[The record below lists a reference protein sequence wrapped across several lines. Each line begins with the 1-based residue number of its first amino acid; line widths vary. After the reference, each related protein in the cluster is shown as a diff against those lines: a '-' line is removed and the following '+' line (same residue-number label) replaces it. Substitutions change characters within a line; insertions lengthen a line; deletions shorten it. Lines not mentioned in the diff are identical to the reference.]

1 MNGVARIHGL
11 RSWGLPCGAL
21 RGSVVWV
28 AFVAA
33 VGGSALLRG
42 DEGRIEFLRVHVPRP
57 RLGDVP
63 LGAGRYVPMAV
74 DEFDAIVA
82 QATAPQSGDEGRP
95 RPLVTSAR
103 YVATVDDQGRLEGTL
118 TCEVSADRAA
128 TQPAIPLGP
137 LSVVVDTPDGRPNAE
152 VFGTDGQ
159 GLFLRTPAAGTYS
172 CRFVL
177 EPDGP
182 DSFVVPLVPAV
193 ASTLSLR
200 LPADLRPVTTDPAA
214 VIVAPTAAEA
224 TWRIDVGPRESLA
237 IRLVARDRPARV
249 ARRWT
254 TVLIRGRD
262 AEFTA
267 TVVPEDGWGDALV
280 FERHPKVTITAIETE
295 PGEPLSWQETA
306 AAVSLGGDAP
316 AAAVSLGGDAPA
328 AAVSLGGDAPAAAA
342 VSVAL
347 PSRLE
352 GSVVPLRIRGVL
364 PASGDV
370 WRLPL
375 VRLPATVWAGGGM
388 IVRLDPTLA
397 ATAIDLHDCRVI
409 TPEAAAGWPVSQ
421 PERGPG
427 GPPLRPAIFHIEE
440 ESALATTAITVQPRA
455 PTFDV
460 ARVTTVEISPE
471 AVLSRVACD
480 VRVVDGEAFE
490 LVGRLAPDW
499 VIDSVEAAAWPA
511 NGDVVVGSNR
521 EASGGSETPCDWRT
535 VRSPAGATLRIAWP
549 MAATPEVVVG
559 LWIRGHRPR
568 IPIGETFSTA
578 DIDMV
583 RFPGE
588 SADSALIDFKVG
600 SEALVEIAGE
610 PAPWLRSRGRLASL
624 IEEGTLRARVRGSD
638 QAPDREARV
647 VQRRPPLD
655 ADVEVRLDARD
666 ELLVESFTFTCR
678 PEAGGVE
685 AVVVHFSEPM
695 GEPLT
700 WSVVSPADVTISA
713 QRVDSGV
720 QSDVIAE
727 SWLVEC
733 TPPIDGSLVV
743 RAVRTLPFIGA
754 LPVPLAW
761 VEGDTSPGGTVV
773 LTAVGGPRPELVS
786 RRLRELPAG
795 ADPDRTDANRA
806 EYAFGPPLME
816 TDGMSAADVVPA
828 STAADTRGWA
838 WREDVTCWCEESGT
852 VECASRFDLENHGRA
867 ALTLS
872 VPAGRTVE
880 RVLIDGVDIS
890 IDAAETAGPTLRIP
904 LPVARR
910 RVDVRIR
917 TRSVEDPGLGLWV
930 VDPLGCSIDVPVLER
945 DIRLRLPP
953 GLDAS
958 WAGLPGSAY
967 REVRAAS
974 RGWLERLFGPAW
986 HEEPARPATEPIGSD
1001 AVDGGFRERRFIVTG
1016 KRQPDS
1022 GILVV
1027 RRRLLGSA
1035 TILAAA
1041 AAAALAWI
1049 ARGRLLLAAT
1059 VCMLAAVAALWAP
1072 APFDSVPRVALW
1084 AAVTSLAV
1092 GRAMRLTA
1100 SRFLTRLRPATA
1112 VATGLL
1118 LTSPLLCAA
1127 EPYRVFIDH
1136 APEGPLA
1143 LVPEPLYRLLA
1154 DAAAPEAAAVRLLT
1168 CRVTV
1173 AGRFDADPWRLE
1185 LDIEA
1190 DAGGMLVLD
1199 QAPGRAVWIPPDP
1212 GALPPGIR
1220 ARVEGSRLRLTAA
1233 TEGRRRLTIGLVP
1246 AVSRRGMLET
1256 ASIRIPMVPAASVAL
1271 VDADG
1276 VPLSPPAGSIAC
1288 DRSTED
1294 GPWLPAA
1301 AVTDAGGD
1309 PRASRAVFDVSGARR
1324 VRLLRPL
1331 DPRQRIATGS
1341 GQTRSINDVAWNV
1354 DGCSVTATL
1363 DVDGGAD
1370 IVRWFVVQADE
1381 RLEDLETAVSATAP
1395 PRLTRLDRGRL
1406 LVEPREAVAGSQRI
1420 TLTGRMP
1427 LPDPVGSFVVPAIW
1441 PETATEADCTLK
1453 LTSATALEATLEPM
1467 PAGGES
1473 RPPQPRRLT
1482 VRRRREAARGQQ
1494 TLLVDM
1500 AGDRTLLLLSAQIE
1514 ALGTPLTVVPVD
1526 VPPGS
1531 VVDRVTMTLD
1541 EAGGPPR
1548 PVDLSW
1554 SRTAVD
1560 RISVVLQQPRAGRFR
1575 LTVDVRLPVTP
1586 ANQGRIPVARAL
1598 LDDAAPLLVTWQG
1611 EPRTQLVVTRG
1622 ADEPLADTAP
1632 DTPLSSIELFAEQ
1645 QPPVYR
1651 ITRMRDQARM
1661 LPQRDP
1667 EPRGV
1672 DRSTDRSTDHGD
1684 APVIDTGL
1692 LRTEISVGI
1701 DRRGRLRGLVRFDL
1715 TSDQP
1720 VLRLRLPAGMRL
1732 FDVLVD
1738 GREVPALPRDNNAWD
1753 VRVQAVAWPRSVI
1766 ALFIGDL
1773 GDAFV
1778 GGGTVRLEP
1787 PTIDGFP
1794 GGPVWWTLAPSDGF
1808 TLRVSEPAERLEPAA
1823 LEAARAEVRQR
1834 LDAAFDRALAVAA
1847 EPERRRLEP
1856 LAALRR
1862 VGAPLPAEAAW
1873 ERAAGWPGSSDTP
1886 ATTPAAGSFIFTA
1899 GDDGGLTLRAVRAI
1913 DRNASER
1920 AVVTAALI
1928 LALGVA
1934 WVIGG
1939 RRSA

>member
-1 MNGVARIHGL
+1 MNGATRTCGVRTWGL
-11 RSWGLPCGAL
+11 RTSF
-21 RGSVVWV
+21 VWV
-28 AFVAA
+28 ACFAA
-33 VGGSALLRG
+33 VGGSTLLRG
-42 DEGRIEFLRVHVPRP
+42 DEGRIEFFRIHVPRP

-63 LGAGRYVPMAV
+63 LGEGRYVPMAV
-74 DEFDAIVA
+74 EEFDAIVA
-82 QATAPQSGDEGRP
+82 QATAPQPGDEGRP

-118 TCEVSADRAA
+118 TCEVSADRVV
-128 TQPAIPLGP
+128 TQPAIPLGT
-137 LSVVVDTPDGRPNAE
+137 LSVVVDTPDGRPGAE

-182 DSFVVPLVPAV
+182 GSFVVPLVPAV
-193 ASTLSLR
+193 ASTLALR
-200 LPADLRPVTTDPAA
+200 LPAELRPVTTDPAA
-214 VIVAPTAAEA
+214 VIVPPTATDA
-224 TWRIDVGPRESLA
+224 TWRVEVGPLESLA
-237 IRLVARDRPARV
+237 IRLVAREQPARV

-267 TVVPEDGWGDALV
+267 TVVPEGGWGEAFV
-280 FERHPKVTITAIETE
+280 FERHPSVTITAIETA
-295 PGEPLSWQETA
+295 GEPLSWRETA
-306 AAVSLGGDAP
+306 AAVSPGGDSP
-316 AAAVSLGGDAPA
+316 AAAVSPGGD
-328 AAVSLGGDAPAAAA
+328 SPAAAA

-375 VRLPATVWAGGGM
+375 VRLPTTGWAGGGM

-397 ATAIDLHDCRVI
+397 ATALDLHDCRVI
-409 TPEAAAGWPVSQ
+409 TPEAAAGWPVPQ

-440 ESALATTAITVQPRA
+440 ESALATTALTVQPRM

-471 AVLSRVACD
+471 AVLGRVACD

-490 LVGRLAPDW
+490 LVGRLAPGW
-499 VIDSVEAAAWPA
+499 VIDSVEATAWPA
-511 NGDVVVGSNR
+511 NGDVVVGSSR

-535 VRSPAGATLRIAWP
+535 VRSPAGATLRIAWS

-600 SEALVEIAGE
+600 SDALVEIAGE

-624 IEEGTLRARVRGSD
+624 IEDGTLRARVRGSD

-655 ADVEVRLDARD
+655 AEVEVQLDARD
-666 ELLVESFTFTCR
+666 DLLVESFTFTCR

-685 AVVVHFSEPM
+685 AIVVHFSEPM
-695 GEPLT
+695 GEPLA

-713 QRVDSGV
+713 HRIDGGI

-733 TPPIDGSLVV
+733 TPPIDGPLVV

-786 RRLRELPAG
+786 RRLRELPAA

-806 EYAFGPPLME
+806 EYAFGPPLAE

-880 RVLIDGVDIS
+880 RVLVDGVDVS

-917 TRSVEDPGLGLWV
+917 TRSVEDPGLGLWL
-930 VDPLGCSIDVPVLER
+930 VDPLGCNIDVPVLDR

-967 REVRAAS
+967 REVRAPS
-974 RGWLERLFGPAW
+974 RGWLERLVGPAW
-986 HEEPARPATEPIGSD
+986 HEEPPRSATEPIGSD

-1041 AAAALAWI
+1041 TAAALAWI
-1049 ARGRLLLAAT
+1049 TRGRLLLAVT

-1084 AAVTSLAV
+1084 AAVTSLAI
-1092 GRAMRLTA
+1092 GRVARLPA
-1100 SRFLTRLRPATA
+1100 AQFLARLRPVTA

-1118 LTSPLLCAA
+1118 LTPTLLHAA

-1154 DAAAPEAAAVRLLT
+1154 DAAAPEAAGVRMLT

-1212 GALPPGIR
+1212 GGLPPGIR

-1246 AVSRRGMLET
+1246 SVSRRGILEA
-1256 ASIRIPMVPAASVAL
+1256 ASIRIPMVPAASVAI
-1271 VDADG
+1271 VDAAG
-1276 VPLSPPAGSIAC
+1276 VPLTPPAGSIAC
-1288 DRSTED
+1288 DRATED

-1309 PRASRAVFDVSGARR
+1309 PRAGRAEFNVSGARR

-1331 DPRQRIATGS
+1331 DPRQRIAAGS
-1341 GQTRSINDVAWNV
+1341 GGIRSINDVAWNI

-1363 DVDGGAD
+1363 DIDGGAD

-1381 RLEDLETAVSATAP
+1381 RLEDLEPVASETAP

-1420 TLTGRMP
+1420 MLTGRMP

-1441 PETATEADCTLK
+1441 PETATEADCGLK
-1453 LTSATALEATLEPM
+1453 LTSAAALEATLEPM
-1467 PAGGES
+1467 AAGGES

-1514 ALGTPLTVVPVD
+1514 ALGTPLTVVPVE

-1541 EAGGPPR
+1541 EVGGAPR

-1554 SRTAVD
+1554 SRTAAD

-1598 LDDAAPLLVTWQG
+1598 LDDAAPLLVTWQS
-1611 EPRTQLVVTRG
+1611 EPRTQLVVTRE
-1622 ADEPLADTAP
+1622 ADEPQTNTASNA
-1632 DTPLSSIELFAEQ
+1632 PLSSIELFAEQ

-1651 ITRMRDQARM
+1651 ITRVRDQARM

-1667 EPRGV
+1667 EPRGI
-1672 DRSTDRSTDHGD
+1672 DHGD
-1684 APVIDTGL
+1684 APAIETGL

-1753 VRVQAVAWPRSVI
+1753 VRVQSVAWPRSVV

-1787 PTIDGFP
+1787 PTIDGFS
-1794 GGPVWWTLAPSDGF
+1794 GGPVWWTLAPPDGF

-1823 LEAARAEVRQR
+1823 LEAARAEMRQR
-1834 LDAAFDRALAVAA
+1834 LDTAFDRALAVAA

-1886 ATTPAAGSFIFTA
+1886 ATGSFIFTA